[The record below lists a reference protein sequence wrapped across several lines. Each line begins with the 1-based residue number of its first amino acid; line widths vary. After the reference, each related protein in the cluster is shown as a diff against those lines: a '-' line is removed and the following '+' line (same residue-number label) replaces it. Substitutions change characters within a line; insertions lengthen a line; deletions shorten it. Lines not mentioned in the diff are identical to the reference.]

1 MKIYK
6 NGKLVKP
13 ETIYYDDIN
22 DDDIFGMSNLRGK
35 YVKTDKINFSF
46 YFSAQKA
53 SHAIRVKV
61 SFNDTKIN
69 DDDFGVLE
77 LHGDWKFTPGKN
89 DESVSSKDVRKMK
102 AFFRKYKVLFAAA
115 WNKEIHESDI
125 VEFFCKG
132 ITFSELLQEFYF
144 YDDYQ
149 EEMDKIRNVE
159 ELEQFVREYNIFNM
173 WD

>member
-6 NGKLVKP
+6 NGELLPKADTV
-13 ETIYYDDIN
+13 YDD
-22 DDDIFGMSNLRGK
+22 DFDDIFGMSNLRGK

-46 YFSAQKA
+46 YFSMQKA

-69 DDDFGVLE
+69 ESDFGVLE

-89 DESVSSKDVRKMK
+89 DRDVPNKDIRNMK
-102 AFFRKYKVLFAAA
+102 SFFVKYKVLFAAV
-115 WNKEIHESDI
+115 WNKEIYEGDI
-125 VEFFCKG
+125 VEFFRKG
-132 ITFSELLQEFYF
+132 ITFSELLHEFNF
-144 YDDYQ
+144 YDKYKK
-149 EEMDKIRNVE
+149 EMNEIKDVA
-159 ELEQFVREYNIFNM
+159 ELEDFVRENNIFNM